1 MADEFD
7 HLLCPIC
14 GSELVYSEGTHDLG
28 CKNNPKP
35 FEGPNKKRERKF
47 HEQPAAYGSDKEIT
61 SGVMNKISEAGQGNE
76 KGANKFS
83 SLKLCDNKKYKSGM
97 KGINVCELSPEV
109 ETSKS
114 SNTNSEQT
122 MLCVFGVSFTES
134 AHSGTLWSIRIVHG
148 NTNYAALMRL
158 LQNIEERT
166 RNNEPLAPNVPNL
179 PKKIEKSKV
188 SKLAFRYSVEIEDLY
203 SIKYSIETL
212 KRLAMF
218 YNLTE
223 KEIRHIKQTDVM
235 EE

>member
-7 HLLCPIC
+7 HLPCPIC

-47 HEQPAAYGSDKEIT
+47 HEQPAAYESDKEIT
-61 SGVMNKISEAGQGNE
+61 NEGVNKISGAGQGNE
-76 KGANKFS
+76 KGTNKFN

-122 MLCVFGVSFTES
+122 IVVC
-134 AHSGTLWSIRIVHG
+134 LWSIVYRESSQRD
-148 NTNYAALMRL
+148 ALEHKDCSWSYELCGAYETPSEYRG
-158 LQNIEERT
+158 
-166 RNNEPLAPNVPNL
+166 
-179 PKKIEKSKV
+179 
-188 SKLAFRYSVEIEDLY
+188 ED
-203 SIKYSIETL
+203 
-212 KRLAMF
+212 
-218 YNLTE
+218 
-223 KEIRHIKQTDVM
+223 
-235 EE
+235 